1 MYWLNVSKTR
11 NCVSKNK
18 FTMIFGIKVTTE
30 SEEHD
35 VNQVNYDIKNL
46 KRSRN

>member
-1 MYWLNVSKTR
+1 
-11 NCVSKNK
+11 
-18 FTMIFGIKVTTE
+18 MIFGIKVTTE

-35 VNQVNYDIKNL
+35 VNQTNYDIKDL